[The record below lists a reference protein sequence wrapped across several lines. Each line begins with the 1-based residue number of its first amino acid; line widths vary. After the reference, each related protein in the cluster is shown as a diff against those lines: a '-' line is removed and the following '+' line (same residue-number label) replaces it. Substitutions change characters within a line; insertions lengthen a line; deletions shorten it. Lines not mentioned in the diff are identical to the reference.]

1 MGVPTANLDPTYPR
15 KPRNYATTLITV
27 ANTTVDIS
35 TGTSYQCMDS
45 DATDGTFVDYIDV
58 NPPPAGSTI
67 ATVMRVWKGAA
78 AASAKIIAQKSIP
91 ASTASNTAI
100 TPTVRISIKEW
111 LPAGVNLYL
120 SVGTAPGGNG
130 LQANCVAYDY

>member
-15 KPRNYATTLITV
+15 KPRNYATAAITV
-27 ANTTVDIS
+27 ANTTLDLS
-35 TGTSYQCMDS
+35 SGTSYQCMDS
-45 DATDGTFVDYIDV
+45 DATDGTFADYIDV
-58 NPPPAGSTI
+58 NPIPAGSTI
-67 ATVMRVWKGAA
+67 VTVVRVWKGTSAA
-78 AASAKIIAQKSIP
+78 TAKLIAQKGIP

-100 TPTVRISIKEW
+100 TPSVRINVKEW

-120 SVGTAPGGNG
+120 SCGTAPGGNG